1 MAGLELAGSDVD
13 AAALED
19 SVLGLRTFMVQF
31 FTVEDVHE
39 LWKPSFM
46 QPRAGFGNLR
56 AVLATCQAMESEPF
70 TGRMSLP
77 LNFSRNHARFAVFV
91 LLACAASEEAL
102 RGSGLRLFSRR

>member
-19 SVLGLRTFMVQF
+19 SVLGLRTFMVQV

-39 LWKPSFM
+39 LKPSFM